1 MSKFLMLLVTATI
14 AFTSIASN
22 NDPGGFN
29 YKKHYRKQKTDRKSR
44 RNKGRRKQGAG
55 RRKKEK
61 GTKK

>member
-29 YKKHYRKQKTDRKSR
+29 YKKHYKKAKKKKKLDRMFN
-44 RNKGRRKQGAG
+44 RNKCWGKSYYNIR
-55 RRKKEK
+55 
-61 GTKK
+61 

>member
-29 YKKHYRKQKTDRKSR
+29 YKKHYRKQKTDRMLDR
-44 RNKGRRKQGAG
+44 LFNRNKCHGKSYYNIR
-55 RRKKEK
+55 
-61 GTKK
+61 